1 MHLLSQESV
10 QKMDIKGFID
20 VSFVDWDGKI
30 SAVMF
35 LPNCNFRCPFCHNL
49 NLVSNPEN
57 IETIPFEQVEN
68 QLEKQRGWIDGVCI
82 TGGEPTLHSNLPEL
96 CSRLKKMGFLVK
108 LDTNGTNPAM
118 LKELMNKGLIDYVA
132 MDIKAPLTAE
142 KYSGAS
148 GVEAEKLLQNV
159 KESIE
164 ALLESSI
171 DYEFRTTVVP
181 TIHDLEDI
189 KQICCSLVGCRKYVL
204 QKFDVSLG
212 KETLNPEF
220 MNLKPFTDEEMQKF
234 LDAAQKLIP
243 NTKLR

>member
-1 MHLLSQESV
+1 
-10 QKMDIKGFID
+10 MDIKGFID
-20 VSFVDWDGKI
+20 VSFVDWDGKV

-57 IETIPFEQVEN
+57 LEAIPFKHIQS
-68 QLEKQRGWIDGVCI
+68 QLEKQKGWIDGVCI

-96 CSRLKKMGFLVK
+96 CSQLKQMGFLVK

-118 LKELMNKGLIDYVA
+118 LKELVNKGLIDYVA
-132 MDIKAPLTAE
+132 MDIKAPLTVE
-142 KYSGAS
+142 KYSKAS
-148 GVEAEKLLQNV
+148 GVKAEKLLENV
-159 KESIE
+159 KESIKT
-164 ALLESSI
+164 LLESSM

-181 TIHDLEDI
+181 TLHDLEDI
-189 KQICCSLVGCRKYVL
+189 KQICYSLAGCRKYVL

-212 KETLNPEF
+212 KETLNPDF
-220 MNLKPFTDEEMQKF
+220 MKLKPFTDDEMQKF
-234 LDAAQKLIP
+234 LDEAQKLIP

>member
-1 MHLLSQESV
+1 
-10 QKMDIKGFID
+10 MDIKGFID

>member
-1 MHLLSQESV
+1 
-10 QKMDIKGFID
+10 MDIKGFID

-220 MNLKPFTDEEMQKF
+220 MKLKPFTDEEMQKF

>member
-1 MHLLSQESV
+1 
-10 QKMDIKGFID
+10 MDIKGFID
-20 VSFVDWDGKI
+20 VSFVDWDGKV

-49 NLVSNPEN
+49 NLVLNPEN
-57 IETIPFEQVEN
+57 IETIPFEQVKK

-82 TGGEPTLHSNLPEL
+82 TGGEPTLHSNLSEL

-108 LDTNGTNPAM
+108 LDTNGTNPAI

-142 KYSGAS
+142 KYSRAS
-148 GVEAEKLLQNV
+148 GVKAEELLQKV

-164 ALLESSI
+164 ALLESNI

-181 TIHDLEDI
+181 TLHDLEDI
-189 KQICCSLVGCRKYVL
+189 RQICRSLVGCRKYVL

-220 MNLKPFTDEEMQKF
+220 MKLKPFTDEDMQKF

>member
-1 MHLLSQESV
+1 
-10 QKMDIKGFID
+10 MDVKGFID

-49 NLVSNPEN
+49 NLVLNPEN
-57 IETIPFEQVEN
+57 LETIPFEHIQS
-68 QLEKQRGWIDGVCI
+68 QLETQRGWIDGVCI

-96 CSRLKKMGFLVK
+96 CSRLKQMGFLVK

-118 LKELMNKGLIDYVA
+118 LKELVNKGLIDYVA
-132 MDIKAPLTAE
+132 MDIKAPLTVE
-142 KYSGAS
+142 KYSRAS
-148 GVEAEKLLQNV
+148 GVKAEKLLEKV

-164 ALLESSI
+164 CLLESSM

-181 TIHDLEDI
+181 TLHEVEDI
-189 KQICCSLVGCRKYVL
+189 RQICRSLAGCRKYVL

-220 MNLKPFTDEEMQKF
+220 MKLKPFTDEEMQKF
-234 LDAAQKLIP
+234 LDEAQKLIS

>member
-1 MHLLSQESV
+1 
-10 QKMDIKGFID
+10 MDIKGFID
-20 VSFVDWDGKI
+20 VSFVDWDGKV

-49 NLVSNPEN
+49 NLVLNPEN
-57 IETIPFEQVEN
+57 IETIPFEQVKK

-108 LDTNGTNPAM
+108 LDTNGTNPAI

-142 KYSGAS
+142 KYSSAS
-148 GVEAEKLLQNV
+148 GVKAEELLQKV

-164 ALLESSI
+164 ALLESNI

-181 TIHDLEDI
+181 TLHDLEDI
-189 KQICCSLVGCRKYVL
+189 RQICRSLVGCRKYVL

-220 MNLKPFTDEEMQKF
+220 MKLKPFTDEDMQKF